1 MVGGTT
7 MDEQKNEVKKANI
20 GDWVQVKK
28 GEAKGQKGKVVVLR
42 ENSVIIEYGL
52 NEKKD
57 EPLMTVVNHRNYRL
71 V

>member
-1 MVGGTT
+1 ME
-7 MDEQKNEVKKANI
+7 EQKSSVKTANI
-20 GDWVQVKK
+20 GDWVQVNK

-57 EPLMTVVNHRNYRL
+57 EPLMTVVNHRNYKL
-71 V
+71 I

>member
-1 MVGGTT
+1 ME
-7 MDEQKNEVKKANI
+7 EQKSSIKTANI
-20 GDWVQVKK
+20 GDWVEVKK

-57 EPLMTVVNHRNYRL
+57 EPLMTVVNHRNYKL